1 MFRQKTFSKS
11 YEDKMLKKKST
22 KKKSYKSILNE
33 YSLKRN
39 NFNPH
44 HISPNQFIKN
54 LETRMKLYYNSCN
67 KI

>member
-1 MFRQKTFSKS
+1 MLKPKTFSNS

-54 LETRMKLYYNSCN
+54 LELRMKMYYTSFN
-67 KI
+67 KE